1 MLPSPRVELTF
12 VALVS
17 SRMEVIVVF
26 ASEMVVAV
34 VSGLLVTKEL
44 EVDAEDFTINQNNK
58 VIPVVVCFGGGHN
71 FLEQTNHSFLLHLT
85 SCHLSSF
92 PHINLCLS

>member
-1 MLPSPRVELTF
+1 MVELTL
-12 VALVS
+12 ASVS

-26 ASEMVVAV
+26 ALAGDMV
-34 VSGLLVTKEL
+34 VSGLLVIKEP
-44 EVDAEDFTINQNNK
+44 EVDAEDFAINQNNK

-71 FLEQTNHSFLLHLT
+71 FLEQTNQCRSLHCM

-92 PHINLCLS
+92 PILPMPMVISCCS